1 MSRTTFH
8 RRHRASRAG
17 YRAASGI
24 RGFSLV
30 ELMISLM
37 LGLLVVGSAGA
48 IFISNRQTYR
58 ATEGLGRVQEN
69 SRMAYELMARDMREA
84 GGNPCGKNL
93 LFVDVLNPTVDWW
106 SNWNRGL
113 TGYESSVASPGTP
126 FGTAFG
132 NRIAGTDAVDVM
144 SGDNSSGV
152 TVVSHNPSSAQFHL
166 NTVNHVLDDSDIAIV
181 CDNRQMALFQITNA
195 QPGTNEVIVHNT
207 GNTASPGNCT
217 KGLGYPPPKSCPDAL
232 GTPYTYG
239 ANSMIVKLHAVRWYI
254 GRNRNGTNSLF
265 RVSLGSNG
273 AGAAVTTDQEIAEGV
288 ENMQLQYLVA
298 GAGAYVDASLVP
310 PARWAEVTAVRIALN
325 IASTDRA
332 GVGNTR
338 LQRTVAH
345 TATLR
350 NRLP

>member
-1 MSRTTFH
+1 MSRTTSH
-8 RRHRASRAG
+8 RRQRTSRAG
-17 YRAASGI
+17 FRAATSV

-30 ELMISLM
+30 ELMIALM
-37 LGLLVVGSAGA
+37 LGLLVVVSAGA

-69 SRMAYELMARDMREA
+69 SRMAYELMARDIREA

-93 LFVDVLNPTVDWW
+93 LFVNVLNPTADWW
-106 SNWNRGL
+106 ANWNRGI
-113 TGYESSVASPGTP
+113 TGYEGSVASPGTA
-126 FGTAFG
+126 FGTGVG

-152 TVVSHNPSSAQFHL
+152 TVVNHNPSAAQFQL
-166 NTVNHVLDDSDIAIV
+166 NTANHVLDDSDIAIV
-181 CDNRQMALFQITNA
+181 CDNRQMTLFQVTNA

-207 GNTASPGNCT
+207 GNTATPGNCT

-239 ANSMIVKLHAVRWYI
+239 SNATIARLHAVRWYI

-265 RVSLGSNG
+265 RVSLGNNG
-273 AGAAVTTDQEIAEGV
+273 AGGAVTTNQEIAEGV
-288 ENMQLQYLVA
+288 ENMQLQYLLS

-332 GVGNTR
+332 GVGNAR
-338 LQRTVAH
+338 LQRTIAH